1 MAQCPEW
8 LLPTLLLAAMSL
20 FGFAYAPL
28 GWAAVP
34 AGMMSGI
41 SLIQAYRGACEA
53 KHLVRA
59 RDLPRWKRVRSFGLI
74 YLLHLLQPVA
84 RLCGRMKHG
93 LTPWRL
99 RQRNAFSIVT
109 QTKQLWS
116 ETWRPAESWLGEL
129 EIKLWA
135 QSAIVSRGGEF
146 DDYDF
151 RISGGIFAGTHV
163 LMAVEDHPQGKQYL
177 RFRSS
182 FAPGGLLTFC
192 AALAAFFVVAVLLI
206 GSPVGVLLALASCV
220 AVVWQG
226 LRDWSIAAGQ
236 LDAAIRAMQTEQV
249 HVTDGAMARPAREKT
264 GVDAQLKGRSLWPK
278 LRRGFNTVPG
288 REGIIR

>member
-1 MAQCPEW
+1 
-8 LLPTLLLAAMSL
+8 MSL

-28 GWAAVP
+28 GWAAIP

-41 SLIQAYRGACEA
+41 SLIQAFRGACEA

-59 RDLPRWKRVRSFGLI
+59 RDLSPWERVRSFGLI
-74 YLLHLLQPVA
+74 YLLHLLQPAA
-84 RLCGRMKHG
+84 RLSGRVKHG

-99 RQRNAFSIVT
+99 RRRNALSIVT
-109 QTKQLWS
+109 HTKQLWS
-116 ETWRPAESWLGEL
+116 ETWRPADSWLAEL

-151 RISGGIFAGTHV
+151 RISGGTFAGTHV
-163 LMAVEDHPQGKQYL
+163 LMAIEDHPQGKQYL
-177 RFRSS
+177 RFRRS
-182 FAPGGLLTFC
+182 FAAGGMLIFC
-192 AALAAFFVVAVLLI
+192 AALAVFFVMAAILI

-220 AVVWQG
+220 LVAWQG

-249 HVTDGAMARPAREKT
+249 HVTDGVTARPAREKT
-264 GVDAQLKGRSLWPK
+264 GVGAQPKGWSLWPK
-278 LRRGFNTVPG
+278 LRRGFKAVPG